1 MLVAN
6 KVVVIVIIII
16 CHETYCCFQNVYRLK
31 LPLQLMKDDN
41 EIPICSV
48 FKISKF
54 LTRRKSA
61 TITGIYGGKNPS

>member
-6 KVVVIVIIII
+6 KVVVVVIIII

-31 LPLQLMKDDN
+31 LPLQLMKDVN

-48 FKISKF
+48 FKI
-54 LTRRKSA
+54 
-61 TITGIYGGKNPS
+61 

>member
-6 KVVVIVIIII
+6 KVVVVVII
-16 CHETYCCFQNVYRLK
+16 CHVTYCCFQKVCRLT
-31 LPLQLMKDDN
+31 PIAMKDVN
-41 EIPICSV
+41 EILICSV
-48 FKISKF
+48 FKVSKF